1 MSIMNKFIALLLTS
15 LFVVSGCATS
25 PVSNNNAK
33 MVSKKQIISNS
44 FSQYESNS
52 SRVTIK
58 RDKGFFGSAC
68 SSRVYLNAEPIVDIN
83 SGEYYEVYLPS
94 GSYILSAVPNGI
106 CSGGMFE
113 VQFNIDKPTNLNY
126 RIGLG
131 TNGDYFIV
139 PTAF

>member
-1 MSIMNKFIALLLTS
+1 MEKLIFILV
-15 LFVVSGCATS
+15 FVFVSSGCATS

-33 MVSKKQIISNS
+33 MVSKSQIISNG
-44 FSQYESNS
+44 FSQYENNLSI
-52 SRVTIK
+52 VTIK
-58 RDKGFFGSAC
+58 RDKGFLGSAC

-94 GSYILSAVPNGI
+94 GSYILSTVPNGI